1 VNYTL
6 YQVARQ
12 LCICLYWIKFNEDRT
27 IYFDRV
33 ADLYSKI
40 KRTADQEMN
49 RARAGTPLSEESES
63 DEESDSDS
71 DQEEGLNQ
79 LTQFLLEYYRGLTP
93 HVFDKQ
99 SH

>member
-1 VNYTL
+1 MNYTL

-33 ADLYSKI
+33 ADLSSKI
-40 KRTADQEMN
+40 KKTVDKDIN
-49 RARAGTPLSEESES
+49 RSNTPMSEDSES
-63 DEESDSDS
+63 GEYSDSDS

-79 LTQFLLEYYRGLTP
+79 LT
-93 HVFDKQ
+93 
-99 SH
+99 